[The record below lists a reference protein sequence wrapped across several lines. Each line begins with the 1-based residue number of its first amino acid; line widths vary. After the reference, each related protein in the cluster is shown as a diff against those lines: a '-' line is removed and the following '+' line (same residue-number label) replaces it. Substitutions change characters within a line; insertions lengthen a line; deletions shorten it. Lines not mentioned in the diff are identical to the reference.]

1 MYKFRSLAALQRAQR
16 DLLKFV
22 PCLDAAA
29 HARGC
34 AGDEGL
40 DPEAHARVTAGDED
54 AIVSAAHAFDRHALL
69 ADALPWEGAAAT
81 RAALDASLVSV
92 DTSGVCD
99 GLGEHRS

>member
-34 AGDEGL
+34 AGDE
-40 DPEAHARVTAGDED
+40 
-54 AIVSAAHAFDRHALL
+54 
-69 ADALPWEGAAAT
+69 
-81 RAALDASLVSV
+81 
-92 DTSGVCD
+92 
-99 GLGEHRS
+99 